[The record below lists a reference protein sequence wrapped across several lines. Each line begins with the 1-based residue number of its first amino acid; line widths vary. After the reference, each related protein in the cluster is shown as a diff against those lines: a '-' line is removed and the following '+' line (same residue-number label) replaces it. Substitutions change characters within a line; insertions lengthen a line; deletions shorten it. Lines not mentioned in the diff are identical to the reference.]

1 MTLRLVKHLLR
12 GRRLCL
18 RLHLC
23 LTPPWLHQALPGLAL
38 GLAVALH
45 VQTVAMLVMC
55 LSSRD
60 DRVWVSGEG
69 GGCGG
74 IRCCKLY
81 FLPFDG

>member
-45 VQTVAMLVMC
+45 VQTVAMLATC

-60 DRVWVSGEG
+60 DRVWVSGGG